1 MKKILFALA
10 LAVVATACQTNE
22 GDQAIGFG
30 KIAINASTRSEVSDS
45 NTTSKLVLDEAL
57 VPSAKDLK
65 VEIEGNGT
73 TQTWA
78 TLAEFEQAIAD
89 GLTFASAP
97 YTITLSHGEKGVE
110 GWSKP
115 YFEGKTNVEVPMYGL
130 TAEAEVL
137 VELTNS
143 IIAIETTELFDGYF
157 PTSSFKINGLEWD
170 PSKQEMLFM
179 NAGEVTITCEAVRTT
194 GSTSTLESKLQLKA
208 STRHKVVFDLS
219 TAGKAVINIT
229 FDNEIVKTIEL
240 DVELNENA

>member
-65 VEIEGNGT
+65 VEIEGNST

-78 TLAEFEQAIAD
+78 TMTEFEQAIAD
-89 GLTFASAP
+89 GLTFVSAP

-115 YFEGKTNVEVPMYGL
+115 HFEGKTNVEVPMYGL

-219 TAGKAVINIT
+219 TAGKAVVNIT
-229 FDNEIVKTIEL
+229 FDNEIVETIEL

>member
-10 LAVVATACQTNE
+10 LAVAATACQTNE
-22 GDQAIGFG
+22 GDQAVDFG
-30 KIAINASTRSEVSDS
+30 KIAINASTRTEVSDS
-45 NTTSKLVLDEAL
+45 NNASKLVLDEAL
-57 VPSAKDLK
+57 IPQAKDLK

-78 TLAEFEQAIAD
+78 TLAEFEQALAE

-97 YTITLSHGEKGVE
+97 YSITLSHGEKGAE

-115 YFEGKTNVEVPMYGL
+115 HFEGKTTVEVPMYGL
-130 TAEAEVL
+130 AAEANVEVAL
-137 VELTNS
+137 ANS

-157 PTSSFKINGLEWD
+157 PTSSFKINSFDWD
-170 PSKQEMLFM
+170 NEKQEMLFM
-179 NAGEVTITCEAVRTT
+179 NVGEVTITCEAIRTT
-194 GSTSTLESKLQLKA
+194 GSTSNLESKVQLKA

-219 TAGKAVINIT
+219 TAGKAVVNVI
-229 FDNEIVKTIEL
+229 FDDEIVETIEL